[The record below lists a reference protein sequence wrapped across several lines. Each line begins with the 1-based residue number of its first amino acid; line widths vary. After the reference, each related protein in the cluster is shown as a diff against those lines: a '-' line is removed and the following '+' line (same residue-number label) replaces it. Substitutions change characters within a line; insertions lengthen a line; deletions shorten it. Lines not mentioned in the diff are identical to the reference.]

1 MVDRRHVAVD
11 FIGVRQTKFG
21 EEGNCLQAAV
31 ATITGVAIDEVVD
44 VLDGTMDESLW
55 FERLMVWAEERGWA
69 LGVYHPDDPPAGW
82 SIATGK
88 TVRSNQPHAVVA
100 YSGVQWWDPHPEDKF
115 LIEPEWFI
123 LWRKI

>member
-1 MVDRRHVAVD
+1 MSHHVVKVP
-11 FIGVRQTKFG
+11 GVRQTKFG

-31 ATITGVAIDEVVD
+31 ATITGVAIDDVVD
-44 VLDGTMDESLW
+44 VLDGTMPEKLW
-55 FERLMVWAEERGWA
+55 FERLVVWAQERGWD
-69 LGVYHPDDPPAGW
+69 LSVHRPEDVQLGW

-88 TVRSNQPHAVVA
+88 TVRGNQPHAVVA
-100 YSGVQWWDPHPEDKF
+100 YNGVQWWDPHPEDKF